1 MIGKGHG
8 KIYYDN
14 NLTVSKKYIEADLFN
29 ILYIIKN

>member
-14 NLTVSKKYIEADLFN
+14 NLTVSKKEADLFN
-29 ILYIIKN
+29 ILDRIKN